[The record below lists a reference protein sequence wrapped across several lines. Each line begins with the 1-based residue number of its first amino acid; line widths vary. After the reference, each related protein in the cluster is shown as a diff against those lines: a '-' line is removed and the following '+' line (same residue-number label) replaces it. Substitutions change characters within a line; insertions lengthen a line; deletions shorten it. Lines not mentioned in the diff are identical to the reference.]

1 MWPYHPD
8 LLARPVPR
16 YTSYPTAAEFTEGV
30 DRSAHDA
37 ALAAIPAGAEVSLYL
52 HIPYCHEICWYCGCN
67 TGAANRAARLTAY
80 LDALSA
86 EIDLLSRRVAA
97 WVRVGRI
104 AFGGGSPNAISA
116 EAMAGL
122 VAQLRDRFDAPA
134 PILSTELDPRSWNDG
149 WGDMLAACGFQ
160 RASLGVQ
167 SFAADVQARIGRVQ
181 PTEMIADVTAAL
193 RRAGISSINH
203 DLMYGLPGQDIAALE
218 DSIHQSVAL
227 GADRLAVFGYAHV
240 PHMLPRQRRIDA
252 SHLPDGYARFRQA
265 AFAHHLLARHG
276 YLPIG
281 FDHFAKPEDPM
292 GRAVRQDRIFRN
304 FQGFTDDPSQYLL
317 GLGASAIS
325 QFPQLIVQNDK
336 SAGRYRMNVTAGL
349 LATERGVLRD
359 GEDQMRG
366 RIIEHLL
373 CRGHAALPP
382 GRFAD
387 ALDRLMPFAEAG
399 LVTLGRGEI
408 RIDPS
413 ALAYA
418 RGIAACFD
426 RHRETGQRQFSSA
439 V

>member
-1 MWPYHPD
+1 MWPYHSD

-30 DRSAHDA
+30 ERSAHDA
-37 ALAAIPAGAEVSLYL
+37 ALAAIAPGAEVSLYL

-67 TGAANRAARLTAY
+67 TGAANRSARLTAY

-86 EIDLLSRRVAA
+86 EIDLLARRVAA
-97 WVRVGRI
+97 RVRVGRI

-134 PILSTELDPRSWNDG
+134 PILSVELDPRSWSSE
-149 WGDMLAACGFQ
+149 WEAMLATCGFQ

-167 SFAADVQARIGRVQ
+167 TFAAEVQARIGRVQ
-181 PTEMIADVTAAL
+181 PTELIAEVTAGL
-193 RRAGISSINH
+193 RRAGVASINH

-252 SHLPDGYARFRQA
+252 SQLPDGYARFRQA
-265 AFAHHLLARHG
+265 AFAYHLLARHG
-276 YLPIG
+276 YVPVG
-281 FDHFAKPEDPM
+281 FDHFAKPTDPV
-292 GRAVRQDRIFRN
+292 GRAVKEDRIFRN
-304 FQGFTDDPSQYLL
+304 FQGFTDDTSQYLL

-325 QFPQLIVQNDK
+325 QFPHLIVQNDK
-336 SAGRYRMNVTAGL
+336 SAGRYRMNVTAEL
-349 LATERGVLRD
+349 LATERGVARD
-359 GEDQMRG
+359 GEDQLRG

-373 CRGHAALPP
+373 CRGHAKVPA
-382 GRFAD
+382 GRFVD
-387 ALDRLMPFAEAG
+387 ALDRLTPFADAG
-399 LVTLGRGEI
+399 LVTLGNGEV
-408 RIDPS
+408 RIAPS

-426 RHRETGQRQFSSA
+426 RHREPGQRQFSSA